1 MQRSSRFEN
10 LIVWQKSINFVELI
24 YEITS
29 KFPKDELYTLTSQI
43 RRCAISIPS
52 NIAEGKGRNGIKE
65 FVNFLHIALGS
76 LYELK
81 TQIVIA
87 KRLNYIIDSDYSLVN
102 DKIFEIEKMI
112 NSLITNRKEKGKT

>member
-1 MQRSSRFEN
+1 MQRGSRFEN
-10 LIVWQKSINFVELI
+10 LIVWQKSIDFVELI
-24 YEITS
+24 YKITS

-65 FVNFLHIALGS
+65 FINFLHIALGS

-81 TQIVIA
+81 SQIYIA
-87 KRLNYIIDSDYSLVN
+87 KRLTYITNNKYNLLDE
-102 DKIFEIEKMI
+102 KINEIEKMI
-112 NSLITNRKEKGKT
+112 NSLIINRKGKI